1 MQTTVTQYNDILQL
15 GNIADT
21 SLRQIDSYSAE
32 GVVGIAKAVRRGTNP
47 ERQCAQASTAVG
59 QGALIFGISVLSQ
72 TVEQV
77 AGSGLVQY
85 ADKTTV
91 PVMRKGR
98 IVVQADSAVVA
109 GSIANFVL
117 ATGNWDDTAVGAGIE
132 ATTLITVRF
141 VTGTTA
147 AGLAIVEIQN
157 AA

>member
-72 TVEQV
+72 TVEQTS
-77 AGSGLVQY
+77 AGLVQY
-85 ADKTTV
+85 ADKATV

-98 IVVQADSAVVA
+98 IVVQVDSAVVA
-109 GSIANFVL
+109 GAQANFVL

-132 ATTLITVRF
+132 ATVLVQTRF

-147 AGLAIVEIQN
+147 AGLAILEIN
-157 AA
+157 NVA

>member
-1 MQTTVTQYNDILQL
+1 VQTTITQYNDRFQL

-47 ERQCAQASTAVG
+47 ERQCVQASTAAG

-72 TVEQV
+72 SIEQTS
-77 AGSGLVQY
+77 AGVVQY
-85 ADKTTV
+85 ADKATV

-98 IVVQADSAVVA
+98 IVVQVDSAVVA
-109 GSIANFVL
+109 GATANFIL
-117 ATGNWDDTAVGAGIE
+117 ATGNWDDTAVGAGVE
-132 ATTLITVRF
+132 ATVLVQTRF

-147 AGLAIVEIQN
+147 AGLAILEIN
-157 AA
+157 NVA